1 MKRLKLAFFAD
12 LLIREYD
19 GCLRTVFNIIDR
31 IPAERFDVRFFCGPY
46 QEKSLPFPVIRTP
59 SLKIPMNS
67 DYDMALPFLAK
78 TKLETELNRFSPDI
92 IHITT
97 PSPLGR
103 FALRYAKKNKT
114 AVSTIYHTHYI
125 SYMEYYFRH
134 LPALIPIAKKAVTKL
149 SRQFYEACDKVFMP
163 TTEMVESFKLNNI
176 STENVI
182 IWPRGIDRN
191 IFNPLKADKEK
202 LQALIGNDNPNILFA
217 SRLVW
222 EKNLETL
229 IRIYKLAVNQK
240 LKLNF
245 IIAGDGAAREE
256 LEAKMPSAYFTGKL
270 DQEEL
275 ALYYASS
282 DVFAFPSISET
293 YGNVVVEAMA
303 SGCAC
308 VIADGGGSRSF
319 IKHHFNGFLCE
330 PNNEEEYLQR
340 IIQIIDDNNLKQK
353 FRMNSFSLVK
363 KISWSSLVDQYFKEL
378 ELLAKTTNSDK
389 ILAA

>member
-1 MKRLKLAFFAD
+1 
-12 LLIREYD
+12 
-19 GCLRTVFNIIDR
+19 
-31 IPAERFDVRFFCGPY
+31 
-46 QEKSLPFPVIRTP
+46 
-59 SLKIPMNS
+59 
-67 DYDMALPFLAK
+67 
-78 TKLETELNRFSPDI
+78 
-92 IHITT
+92 
-97 PSPLGR
+97 
-103 FALRYAKKNKT
+103 
-114 AVSTIYHTHYI
+114 
-125 SYMEYYFRH
+125 ME
-134 LPALIPIAKKAVTKL
+134 
-149 SRQFYEACDKVFMP
+149 
-163 TTEMVESFKLNNI
+163 
-176 STENVI
+176 
-182 IWPRGIDRN
+182 
-191 IFNPLKADKEK
+191 
-202 LQALIGNDNPNILFA
+202 
-217 SRLVW
+217 
-222 EKNLETL
+222 
-229 IRIYKLAVNQK
+229 NQK

>member
-12 LLIREYD
+12 LLIREYV

-31 IPAERFDVRFFCGPY
+31 IPAERFDVRFFCGPS